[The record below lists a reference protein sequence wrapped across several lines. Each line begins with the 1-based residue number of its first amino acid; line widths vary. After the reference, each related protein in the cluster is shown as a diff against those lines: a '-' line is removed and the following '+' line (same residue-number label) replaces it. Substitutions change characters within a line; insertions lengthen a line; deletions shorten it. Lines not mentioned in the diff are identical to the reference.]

1 MNQPSSKPMQSSID
15 AALLEDV
22 MLDCDHILTHAGG
35 DLDLLMQLCRAFLHE
50 LPVPLE
56 SLRTAIKLRD
66 KTGAEHALQQLRNC
80 LILFGSGQISGT
92 AESLEAAICANRARH
107 IQQQWKRLEG
117 QLQILVPQV
126 QRLMLEVATPN
137 TPVQ

>member
-1 MNQPSSKPMQSSID
+1 MNQPSSKPMQSSTD
-15 AALLEDV
+15 AALPEDV

-35 DLDLLMQLCRAFLHE
+35 DPDLLMQLCRAFLHE
-50 LPVPLE
+50 LPVRLE

-66 KTGAEHALQQLRNC
+66 KASAEHALQLLRSC
-80 LILFGSGQISGT
+80 LILFGFGQVSGT
-92 AESLEAAICANRARH
+92 AENLEAAVSANRPRR
-107 IQQQWKRLEG
+107 IQQQWKRLEY

-126 QRLMLEVATPN
+126 QRLMLEVSTPS